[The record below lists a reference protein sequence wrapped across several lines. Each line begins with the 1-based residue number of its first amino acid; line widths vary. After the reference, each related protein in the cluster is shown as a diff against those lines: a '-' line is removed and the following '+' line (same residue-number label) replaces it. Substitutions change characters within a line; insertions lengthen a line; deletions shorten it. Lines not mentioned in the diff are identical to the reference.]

1 MVQGSPGNRSYQI
14 ETIPLTRGIFDFEVR
29 CWPVRV
35 QHRLSFLMVHEDL
48 EKLYLNHFLVVDSIL
63 SFHQQIQI
71 DYVLPNSTFLS
82 FDHSTLEHDGLDQI
96 LHEST

>member
-1 MVQGSPGNRSYQI
+1 MYQGSTGNRSYQI

-96 LHEST
+96 QHEST